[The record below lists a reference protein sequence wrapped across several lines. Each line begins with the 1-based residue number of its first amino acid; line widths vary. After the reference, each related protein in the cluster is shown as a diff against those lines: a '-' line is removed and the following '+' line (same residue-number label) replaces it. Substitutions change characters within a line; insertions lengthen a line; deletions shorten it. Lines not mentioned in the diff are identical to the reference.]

1 MGNREL
7 LSTITQMSIPMALK
21 TFVPPSK
28 LKGELKKFILYM
40 PYCIEFGKVTIDL
53 ERKEVKAAYPFPER
67 EYNQYLKK
75 LYNLEELMKVW
86 GLLEKLTKHIYTFF
100 ATKEGWC
107 KKPETFYDS
116 TIYRVPFLAEGLTL
130 GGSLAL
136 SEALGLGET
145 LELRVKVT
153 SFVTEEDLKK
163 AVYMLLTFIN
173 EDKVRKISNAEVL
186 ELVHRSRISVHK
198 LEDPLPS
205 DDELRKKYG
214 EAYKE
219 ACRDCSEEAIN
230 KGVEYLVCRAKERK
244 KVYNELVKQGVIR
257 PDLLPLKPLDEVKRY
272 IYALVNNEQPK
283 ICDVCGKEHY
293 RRSKYCSDACKQK
306 AYRIRQLGG
315 EV

>member
-1 MGNREL
+1 
-7 LSTITQMSIPMALK
+7 MSVPMALK

-28 LKGELKKFILYM
+28 LKGELKKFILYI

-136 SEALGLGET
+136 SEALGLDET
-145 LELRVKVT
+145 LELRIKVT
-153 SFVTEEDLKK
+153 SFASEEDLKK
-163 AVYMLLTFIN
+163 AVYILLTFIN

-186 ELVHRSRISVHK
+186 ERVHRSRISVHK

-244 KVYNELVKQGVIR
+244 KVYNKLVKQGVIR

>member
-1 MGNREL
+1 
-7 LSTITQMSIPMALK
+7 MALK
-21 TFVPPSK
+21 TFVSPSK

-136 SEALGLGET
+136 SEALGLDET
-145 LELRVKVT
+145 LELRIKVT
-153 SFVTEEDLKK
+153 SFASEEDLKK
-163 AVYMLLTFIN
+163 AVYILLTFIN
-173 EDKVRKISNAEVL
+173 EDKVQKISNAEVL
-186 ELVHRSRISVHK
+186 ELVHCLRLSVHK

-244 KVYNELVKQGVIR
+244 KVYNKLVKQGVIR

>member
-1 MGNREL
+1 
-7 LSTITQMSIPMALK
+7 MSVPMALK
-21 TFVPPSK
+21 TFVSPSK

-136 SEALGLGET
+136 SEALGLDET
-145 LELRVKVT
+145 LELRIKVT
-153 SFVTEEDLKK
+153 SFASEEDLKK
-163 AVYMLLTFIN
+163 AVYILLTFIN
-173 EDKVRKISNAEVL
+173 EDKVQKISNAEVL
-186 ELVHRSRISVHK
+186 ELVHRLRLSVHK

-244 KVYNELVKQGVIR
+244 KVYNKLVKQGVIR

>member
-1 MGNREL
+1 
-7 LSTITQMSIPMALK
+7 MSVPMALK
-21 TFVPPSK
+21 TFVSPSK

-136 SEALGLGET
+136 SEALGLDET
-145 LELRVKVT
+145 LELRIKVT
-153 SFVTEEDLKK
+153 SFASEEDLKK
-163 AVYMLLTFIN
+163 AVYILLTFIN
-173 EDKVRKISNAEVL
+173 EDKVQKISNAEVL
-186 ELVHRSRISVHK
+186 ELVHCLRLSVHK

-214 EAYKE
+214 EACRK

-230 KGVEYLVCRAKERK
+230 KGVEYSVCRAKERK

>member
-7 LSTITQMSIPMALK
+7 PPTITQMSVPMALK
-21 TFVPPSK
+21 TFVSPSK
-28 LKGELKKFILYM
+28 LKGELKKFILYI

-136 SEALGLGET
+136 SEALGLDET
-145 LELRVKVT
+145 LELRIKVT
-153 SFVTEEDLKK
+153 SFASEEDLKK
-163 AVYMLLTFIN
+163 AVYMLLTLIN
-173 EDKVRKISNAEVL
+173 EDKVQKISNAEVL
-186 ELVHRSRISVHK
+186 ELVHRSRLSVHK

-205 DDELRKKYG
+205 DDEKKYG
-214 EAYKE
+214 EAYRE

>member
-1 MGNREL
+1 
-7 LSTITQMSIPMALK
+7 MSIPMALK

-28 LKGELKKFILYM
+28 LKGELKKFILYI

-136 SEALGLGET
+136 SEALGLDET
-145 LELRVKVT
+145 LELRIKVT
-153 SFVTEEDLKK
+153 SFASEEDLKK
-163 AVYMLLTFIN
+163 AVYILLTFIN
-173 EDKVRKISNAEVL
+173 EDKVQKISNAEVL
-186 ELVHRSRISVHK
+186 ELVHCLRLSVHK

-244 KVYNELVKQGVIR
+244 KVYNKLVKQGVIR

>member
-7 LSTITQMSIPMALK
+7 PPTITQMSVPMALK
-21 TFVPPSK
+21 TFVSPSK

-136 SEALGLGET
+136 SEALGLDET
-145 LELRVKVT
+145 LELRIKVT
-153 SFVTEEDLKK
+153 SFASEEDLKK
-163 AVYMLLTFIN
+163 AVYILLTFIN
-173 EDKVRKISNAEVL
+173 EDKVQKISNAEVL
-186 ELVHRSRISVHK
+186 ELVHCLRLSVHK

-244 KVYNELVKQGVIR
+244 KVYNKLVKQGVIR

>member
-1 MGNREL
+1 
-7 LSTITQMSIPMALK
+7 MALK

-28 LKGELKKFILYM
+28 LKGELKKFILYI

-136 SEALGLGET
+136 SEALGLDET
-145 LELRVKVT
+145 LELRIKVT
-153 SFVTEEDLKK
+153 SFASEEDLKK
-163 AVYMLLTFIN
+163 AVYILLTFIN
-173 EDKVRKISNAEVL
+173 EDKVQKISNAEVL
-186 ELVHRSRISVHK
+186 ELVHCLRLSVHK

-244 KVYNELVKQGVIR
+244 KVYNKLVKQGVIR

>member
-1 MGNREL
+1 
-7 LSTITQMSIPMALK
+7 MSVPMALK
-21 TFVPPSK
+21 TFVSPSK

-136 SEALGLGET
+136 SEALGLDET
-145 LELRVKVT
+145 LELRIKVT
-153 SFVTEEDLKK
+153 SFASEEDLKK
-163 AVYMLLTFIN
+163 AVYILLTFIN

-186 ELVHRSRISVHK
+186 ERVHRSRISVHK

-244 KVYNELVKQGVIR
+244 KVYNKLVKQGVIR

>member
-1 MGNREL
+1 
-7 LSTITQMSIPMALK
+7 MSIPMALK

-28 LKGELKKFILYM
+28 LKGELKKFILYIHI

-116 TIYRVPFLAEGLTL
+116 TIYRVPFLTEGLTL

-136 SEALGLGET
+136 SEALGLDET
-145 LELRVKVT
+145 LELRIKVT
-153 SFVTEEDLKK
+153 SFASEEDLKK
-163 AVYMLLTFIN
+163 AVYILLTFIN
-173 EDKVRKISNAEVL
+173 EDKVQKISNAEVL
-186 ELVHRSRISVHK
+186 ELVHCLRLSVHK

-230 KGVEYLVCRAKERK
+230 KGVEYSVCRAKERK

>member
-7 LSTITQMSIPMALK
+7 PPTITQMSVPMALK
-21 TFVPPSK
+21 TFVSPSK

-136 SEALGLGET
+136 SEALGLDET
-145 LELRVKVT
+145 LELRIKVT
-153 SFVTEEDLKK
+153 SFASEEDLKK
-163 AVYMLLTFIN
+163 AVYILLTLIN
-173 EDKVRKISNAEVL
+173 EDKVQKISNAEVL
-186 ELVHRSRISVHK
+186 ERVHRLRLSVPK

-214 EAYKE
+214 EACRK

-230 KGVEYLVCRAKERK
+230 KGVEYSVCRAKERK

-272 IYALVNNEQPK
+272 IYALVNYEQPK

>member
-7 LSTITQMSIPMALK
+7 PPTITQMSVPMALK
-21 TFVPPSK
+21 TFVSPSK

-136 SEALGLGET
+136 SEALGLDET
-145 LELRVKVT
+145 LELRIKVT
-153 SFVTEEDLKK
+153 SFASEEDLKK

-214 EAYKE
+214 EACRK

-230 KGVEYLVCRAKERK
+230 KGVEYSVCRAKERK